1 MKSRAILGLGAVC
14 VAVLVAGSV
23 QRFWQPHARAS
34 NTAAVTPLATP
45 PGITMQL
52 VSQGKHASRS
62 SSPQQIVF
70 ADASGMT
77 LYTYANDR
85 VGSGGVQAVSA
96 CVGDCARM
104 FQPAPA
110 VHDVGGATDWSV
122 LRRADGSRQWC
133 YRGAPLY
140 RFTGDEVPG
149 DIKGQGS
156 ENGTWRAA
164 AFQPEVG
171 LELPDSITVRHLP
184 DAGGTALV
192 SFEGLTLYAFE
203 ENPAPPLPGCAVG
216 SDCARL
222 WRPLEAGEIASPAG
236 DFTVIVRSDGI
247 TQWAYRGHPLYLFDG
262 DRKPGEV
269 RGVGVDDRFHVAL
282 IRRYFMP
289 ADATIRP
296 ITGLGNVLVTRSG
309 ATLYERDRV
318 QPGEDNHDFHSDHGP
333 PALGRLYGTSTC
345 DASCAKTWPSYA
357 APANAVGSGYW
368 DVLTRPDGKKQW
380 AYKGFA
386 LYSYSG
392 DAPGEAKGNQR
403 YELVRIDDVR
413 ARAGT
418 ADETR
423 APLQLSARDEAA
435 YMKFTSG
442 DNAAGIGVGALFW
455 HAVVP

>member
-1 MKSRAILGLGAVC
+1 MKWSAVLGLGAVC
-14 VAVLVAGSV
+14 VAILVAVTV
-23 QRFWQPHARAS
+23 QRFWLPHPHASNAAS
-34 NTAAVTPLATP
+34 ATPVATP

-52 VSQGKHASRS
+52 VRERKQPGG

-70 ADASGMT
+70 ADAKGMT
-77 LYTYANDR
+77 LYTYASDT
-85 VGSGGVQAVSA
+85 VGVGGAQAVSA
-96 CVGDCARM
+96 CVGDCAKIWR
-104 FQPAPA
+104 PALA
-110 VHDVGGATDWSV
+110 AHDAEFAADWSE

-140 RFTGDEVPG
+140 RFAGDEAPG

-156 ENGTWRAA
+156 GSGAWRAA
-164 AFQPEVG
+164 VFLPGVG
-171 LELPDSITVRHLP
+171 MVLPDSITVRHLP

-192 SFEGLTLYAFE
+192 SLEGLTLYAVD
-203 ENPAPPLPGCAVG
+203 ENLAQPVPDCGVG
-216 SDCARL
+216 SDCARR
-222 WRPLEAGEIASPAG
+222 WRPFEAGAMANPAG
-236 DFTVIVRSDGI
+236 DFTVIARQDGI
-247 TQWAYRGHPLYLFDG
+247 TQWAYHGRSLYLFDG
-262 DRKPGEV
+262 DRKPGDV

-289 ADATIRP
+289 ADATIRW
-296 ITGLGNVLVTRSG
+296 ISGLGNALVTRGG

-345 DASCAKTWPSYA
+345 DASCARTWPSYA
-357 APANAVGSGYW
+357 APANAIASGYW

-392 DAPGEAKGNQR
+392 DAPGEARGHQL
-403 YELVRIDDVR
+403 YELVRIDDVGPGVDLPDD
-413 ARAGT
+413 ARP
-418 ADETR
+418 
-423 APLQLSARDEAA
+423 PLQLSEHDEAA
-435 YMKFTSG
+435 YMKFVAG
-442 DNAAGIGVGALFW
+442 GNAAGIGVGALFW